1 MAKQNSKTNPLRDWH
16 EILGHCN
23 YFKDVLALEGV
34 VDGMKV
40 VDKRE
45 FDCDVCV
52 MGKMTQFRNRE
63 PDRCASK
70 ILQLIHYDFAGPI
83 QPAAKDGFRYAISF
97 TDDFSGIIMIYFI
110 RQKSDTVSATEK
122 FLADSA
128 PYGKVKC
135 LRSNNGTEF
144 TSESFQNLLLKHSI
158 KHEKSASYSPH
169 QNCTAERGWR
179 SIFEMARCLLIHAA
193 LPKNLWSYAAMCAVY
208 IRNRCYNDRL
218 NDTLNRVREIIKDY
232 PIARIMIPGAIQV
245 ILAQVLFLAS
255 MKMCKLQ
262 QVGIPVER
270 GKSQRYLGH
279 VDDNNVDEKD
289 NISFTV
295 HYCYC
300 MSDVPETYQQAIS
313 SPDSCKWQSAME
325 EEMQAL
331 TEKTIHLSLPV
342 PPCLKAEKQW
352 GVDGFMLLNK
362 AQMAKRNIKLVLWP
376 KGTRRLRR

>member
-169 QNCTAERGWR
+169 
-179 SIFEMARCLLIHAA
+179 
-193 LPKNLWSYAAMCAVY
+193 
-208 IRNRCYNDRL
+208 
-218 NDTLNRVREIIKDY
+218 
-232 PIARIMIPGAIQV
+232 
-245 ILAQVLFLAS
+245 
-255 MKMCKLQ
+255 
-262 QVGIPVER
+262 
-270 GKSQRYLGH
+270 
-279 VDDNNVDEKD
+279 
-289 NISFTV
+289 
-295 HYCYC
+295 
-300 MSDVPETYQQAIS
+300 
-313 SPDSCKWQSAME
+313 
-325 EEMQAL
+325 
-331 TEKTIHLSLPV
+331 
-342 PPCLKAEKQW
+342 
-352 GVDGFMLLNK
+352 
-362 AQMAKRNIKLVLWP
+362 
-376 KGTRRLRR
+376 